1 MALPGLSARS
11 VEQPCTNLTGLSW
24 LTRKPMAE
32 LMRFFSEAADLGG
45 KARVLCHKCPNG
57 RLDAL
62 SSLKECVAGKF
73 ARGPKRVQHVRRRA
87 ETSPEHM
94 AQDTSTV
101 PALANIGIFS

>member
-1 MALPGLSARS
+1 
-11 VEQPCTNLTGLSW
+11 
-24 LTRKPMAE
+24 MAE

-73 ARGPKRVQHVRRRA
+73 ARGPKREAHISRRA
-87 ETSPEHM
+87 EASGEHM
-94 AQDTSTV
+94 PHDGSAI
-101 PALANIGIFS
+101 PAFADIGIFS